1 MPAFPRRKSDH
12 TRRRA
17 GLTGRRALALT
28 AAGLSAGVGLT
39 AGLTSTAIARSVANP
54 AADCQPFGARPCLF
68 PFPSNL
74 FTVADQASATG
85 LRVHLPAAAMPTSD
99 KGQRVNPAP
108 FDRNDGFSPGSAM
121 VLHVPGLDN
130 PAAFAKTGAVG
141 VLNMSKAFAKNQ
153 PIVVIDEATGRRQLI
168 YSQLDANASNP
179 LDTNLMIVPGKE
191 LADGH
196 TYVVA
201 LRNLRNSSG
210 RVIPA
215 PGWFV
220 KLRDGRQL
228 PARERAQKARYR
240 RIFAALRKAS
250 IARKNLYEAWDFTVA
265 SRQNLTGRLLSIR
278 NRAFAG
284 LGDANLADGAPQGS
298 APQYSVTDTSALTPN
313 LEKIDGT
320 FRVPCYLV
328 TCGATAETGFH
339 YSSSS
344 PDATPTQISNN
355 VATAQ
360 FECLVPSS
368 ASPSH
373 KARISLYGHGLLG
386 SRGEIESSW
395 VQDLATGHNMAFCA
409 TDWWGLAEGDAPLA
423 LKGAGNLN
431 LFPALVDR
439 LQQGVLNTLFLAR
452 LMRSPTGFASDPRFQ
467 SGGQPVFDNSTVYYD
482 GNSQGGIEGGLT
494 TAVAP
499 DFTRAVL
506 GVTGIDY
513 GNMLIQRSSDFTPFK
528 QVLDN
533 VYPDPSLYP
542 LITDL
547 MQQLWDRGDPDGYAA
562 YMTSHPL
569 PGTPAHQVL
578 MQLAYGDFQVSMY
591 AGVAEARTIGARAVG
606 PALDPARS
614 RDRNLFYGLP
624 AVQHYPFNGSAVE
637 IWDSGPG
644 RVQPPP
650 KGNIPPTEAAN
661 NNDPHDDPRKTPAAQ
676 TQISDFLEPNGSVVN
691 VCGGSPCH
699 SFDFTP

>member
-1 MPAFPRRKSDH
+1 M
-12 TRRRA
+12 
-17 GLTGRRALALT
+17 
-28 AAGLSAGVGLT
+28 AAVGLGAGGGVT
-39 AGLTSTAIARSVANP
+39 AVLTSTATATRAATP
-54 AADCQPFGARPCLF
+54 AADCQPFSATPCLF
-68 PFPSNL
+68 PFPNNL
-74 FTVADQASATG
+74 FTVPDRTSATG
-85 LRVHLPAAAMPTSD
+85 RRVHLPPLAMPASD
-99 KGQRVNPAP
+99 KGQRVAAAP
-108 FDRNDGFSPGSAM
+108 YDHNDGFSPGSAM
-121 VLHVPGLDN
+121 LLHVPGLDN
-130 PAAFAKTGAVG
+130 PTAFAKTGAVG
-141 VLNMSKAFAKNQ
+141 LLNMSKAFAKNQ
-153 PIVVIDEATGRRQLI
+153 PIMVIDEASGQHQLI
-168 YSQLDANASNP
+168 YSELDANTSIAQ
-179 LDTNLMIVPGKE
+179 DTNLMIVPGRE

-201 LRNLRNSSG
+201 LRNLRTSSG
-210 RVIPA
+210 HVIAA
-215 PGWFV
+215 PSWFE
-220 KLRDGRQL
+220 KLRDGKRL
-228 PARERAQKARYR
+228 PSRERSQKARYTK
-240 RIFAALRKAS
+240 IFAALKKAS
-250 IARKNLYEAWDFTVA
+250 ISRGNLYEAWDFTVA

-278 NRAFAG
+278 NQAFAG
-284 LGDANLADGAPQGS
+284 LGDTNLADGTPQGS
-298 APQYSVTDTSALTPN
+298 APQFSVTDTSALTPA

-328 TCGATAETGFH
+328 TCGPTAETGFH
-339 YSSSS
+339 YSASS
-344 PDATPTQISNN
+344 PDATPTQIPGN

-373 KARISLYGHGLLG
+373 RARISLYGHGLLG
-386 SRGEIESSW
+386 SRSEIESSW

-431 LFPALVDR
+431 LFGALVDR

-452 LMRSPTGFASDPRFQ
+452 LMRSPTGLASDPHFRSSGQ
-467 SGGQPVFDNSTVYYD
+467 SVFDDSQVYYD

-533 VYPDPSLYP
+533 VYTDPSLYP

-569 PGTPAHQVL
+569 PGTPAHTVL

-591 AGVAEARTIGARAVG
+591 AGAAEARTIAASAVE
-606 PALDPARS
+606 PAVDSVRS
-614 RDRNLFYGLP
+614 RDKNLFYGLP
-624 AVQHYPFNGSAVE
+624 AVQHYPFDGSAVE
-637 IWDSGPG
+637 IWDSGAG

-650 KGNIPPTEAAN
+650 VGNVPPTDAAN
-661 NNDPHDDPRKTPAAQ
+661 NNDPHEDPRKTAAAQ
-676 TQISDFLEPNGSVVN
+676 TQISDFLEPNGTVAS

>member
-1 MPAFPRRKSDH
+1 MLARNEGQTPARASRARRAAALLVV
-12 TRRRA
+12 A
-17 GLTGRRALALT
+17 GLTAATGTLVT
-28 AAGLSAGVGLT
+28 ATSSATGAT
-39 AGLTSTAIARSVANP
+39 AKSP
-54 AADCQPFGARPCLF
+54 AADCQPFGATPCLF
-68 PFPSNL
+68 PFPNNL
-74 FTVADQASATG
+74 FTVRDRTSATG

-99 KGQRVNPAP
+99 RGQRVNPAP
-108 FDRNDGFSPGSAM
+108 YDRNDGFSPGSAI
-121 VLHVPGLDN
+121 VVHVPGLDN
-130 PAAFAKTGAVG
+130 PTAFAKTGAVG
-141 VLNMSKAFAKNQ
+141 LLNMSKAFAANQ

-168 YSQLDANASNP
+168 YSELDANTSIP
-179 LDTNLMIVPGKE
+179 QDTNLMIVPGQE
-191 LADGH
+191 FIDGH

-215 PGWFV
+215 AGWFE
-220 KLRDGRQL
+220 KLRDGKPL
-228 PARERAQKARYR
+228 PRRERSQKARYTK
-240 RIFAALRKAS
+240 IFAALKRAS
-250 IARKNLYEAWDFTVA
+250 INRSNLYEAWDFTVA
-265 SRQNLTGRLLSIR
+265 SRRNLTGRLLAIR
-278 NRAFAG
+278 NNAFAQ
-284 LGDANLADGAPQGS
+284 LGDTNLADGTPEGRAPS
-298 APQYSVTDTSALTPN
+298 FTVTGTSDLNAQVT
-313 LEKIDGT
+313 KIVGT
-320 FRVPCYLV
+320 FQVPCYLV
-328 TCGATAETGFH
+328 TCGPTAESGFH
-339 YSSSS
+339 YSSSQ
-344 PDATPTQISNN
+344 PDATPTQIPGN

-360 FECLVPSS
+360 FECLLPKS
-368 ASPSH
+368 ASPGRS
-373 KARISLYGHGLLG
+373 ARISLYGHGLLG
-386 SRGEIESSW
+386 DKSEVESSW
-395 VQDLATGHNMAFCA
+395 VTDLITGHNMAFCA

-423 LKGAGNLN
+423 LKSAGDLN

-452 LMRSPTGFASDPRFQ
+452 LMRSPSGFAADPHFQ
-467 SGGQPVFDNSTVYYD
+467 SGGQPVFDNSNVFYD

-533 VYPDPSLYP
+533 VYTDPSLYP

-591 AGVAEARTIGARAVG
+591 AGAAEARTIGASAVQ
-606 PALDPARS
+606 PALDQVRS

-624 AVQHYPFNGSAVE
+624 AVRHYPFNGSAVE

-650 KGNIPPTEAAN
+650 VGNVPPTEASN
-661 NNDPHDDPRKTPAAQ
+661 NNDPHEDPRKTPAAQ
-676 TQISDFLEPNGSVVN
+676 TQISDFLQPNGSVTN
-691 VCGGSPCH
+691 VCGASPCH
-699 SFDFTP
+699 SFDYTP